1 MDGKD
6 VDIRSFGFKGETLRA
21 LVDKEGEPWFVAK
34 DVCGIL
40 GTRTDAIRAILEA
53 DEVSEV
59 NPNTIGVARNG
70 GHDWL
75 IVSEAGLYGLIL
87 KSRKPEARA
96 FKRWV
101 THEVLPSI
109 RRHGVYATEPTI
121 DRIISDPDFG
131 IRLLTQLKHERERV
145 RELEPKARAFDD
157 FTGVDGALLIRD
169 AAKVLTNAG
178 TPVGERELRAWMA
191 GNKWIYRQDGH
202 WTADGGHVR
211 AGHLKLVEAKRN
223 GVRKDGTP
231 FAFPPTVRVTRR
243 GLALLHRRLGEITLD
258 KAIEADARA

>member
-1 MDGKD
+1 MDGN

-21 LVDKEGEPWFVAK
+21 LIDKEGEPWFVAK

-40 GTRTDAIRAILEA
+40 GTRTDAIRAILDA

-70 GHDWL
+70 GH
-75 IVSEAGLYGLIL
+75 
-87 KSRKPEARA
+87 
-96 FKRWV
+96 
-101 THEVLPSI
+101 
-109 RRHGVYATEPTI
+109 
-121 DRIISDPDFG
+121 
-131 IRLLTQLKHERERV
+131 
-145 RELEPKARAFDD
+145 
-157 FTGVDGALLIRD
+157 
-169 AAKVLTNAG
+169 
-178 TPVGERELRAWMA
+178 
-191 GNKWIYRQDGH
+191 
-202 WTADGGHVR
+202 VR

-223 GVRKDGTP
+223 GMHKDGTP